1 MFSRFLVRRK
11 TILAAILLL
20 VCGIAFELWRDVE
33 SARAATQ
40 AVEHTYQVLNTA
52 ELLLSTIQYAETG
65 QRGYLLTGDE
75 SYLEGYRSAL
85 TAERP
90 LRARLAAL
98 VADNPVQVARLKQ
111 IDQVVQERLASLSK
125 SVQVTRDADRAAAL
139 ARVRSG
145 EGRRLMDRVR
155 TTIHEAEAEEQRLL
169 VERTAASRSRTL
181 GLQWAFSIGF
191 VALLILLAVTGISAE
206 HYLFARE
213 SAERELRE
221 SGERL
226 RRVLDNVPDVIVL
239 YDRERRIQ
247 FINSSTLPI
256 TGLTPDQFV
265 GKREEEIWPQEIC
278 GPVVA
283 LLEAACQTKTTQTRE
298 IDLDLPKTGQR
309 HLLLRCVPLLDEAG
323 AVRELVGITHDLTEW
338 KRAQEAM
345 RLQSERELN
354 ILRTMVAAAPVGL
367 VMLDRNLRHV
377 QCSQRWLDDI
387 GLVRD
392 QVIGK
397 LHYDVFPN
405 LDESLKA
412 SHRQGLAG
420 QCSKSRDKYFTAPDG
435 TGHWVNSEIQHW
447 GDQGETTGGIIIYT
461 EDITARKRAEEA
473 VRQSELQYK
482 SLFAHMNEGLAYCQM
497 IFENGEAQDFR
508 YLAVNDSFGALT
520 GLRDVVGKRVSELIP
535 GILETDPELIRRYG
549 RVASTGIPE
558 EFETWVE
565 ALGMWFS
572 VSVYSPEKNFFVAI
586 FDVITERKKAELA
599 AREWRRAFEQTE
611 IGIALVKPGADTFSA
626 VNATFARERGYRP
639 EDLIGK
645 PISLVNPADRLEQM
659 KEIVASANGP
669 TGHVAAEWV
678 HLRKDGSQF
687 PVFLDL
693 TGVRDEEGRL
703 VSRVV
708 IAQDLTE
715 RKQAEE
721 QRNRSNALYRA
732 IVRNLPGTG
741 LFVVDQDLR
750 YIVVEGDLPPRIGFP
765 REALLGCKVGKLH
778 EPERAAASIARF
790 RRALNGDSLD
800 AESRFQGVD
809 VWTRYVP
816 LRDST
821 GNVVAAVALAIDVT
835 TRKRAENEI
844 RRLNEDLE
852 ERVHSRTVQLEA
864 ALKELEAF
872 SYSVSHDLRSPLR
885 GIDGWS
891 LALIEDYGDSL
902 DETAQRYLGRVRSE
916 TQRMG
921 LLIDDLLQLS
931 RVASAELKRERV
943 DLSALA
949 HRVASRLREENPS
962 RRIEFQIEDGLQ
974 MHGDARLLDVVL
986 TNLFNN
992 AVKFTA
998 PRAEARIEFGL
1009 TETAG
1014 ERAFF
1019 VRDNGVGFNMA
1030 YASSLFSAFQ
1040 RLHKASE
1047 FPGTGIGL
1055 ATVQR
1060 VIRRHG
1066 GRVWAEAVAGAGATF
1081 YFTVGEEDQ

>member
-1 MFSRFLVRRK
+1 MQ
-11 TILAAILLL
+11 
-20 VCGIAFELWRDVE
+20 
-33 SARAATQ
+33 SANAATR

-52 ELLLSTIQYAETG
+52 ESLLSTVQEAEIG
-65 QRGYLLTGDE
+65 QRSYLLTGDAR
-75 SYLEGYRSAL
+75 YLEPYRSAL
-85 TAERP
+85 AAERP
-90 LRARLAAL
+90 LRASLAFL
-98 VADNPVQVARLKQ
+98 VADNQSESARVRE
-111 IDQVVQERLASLSK
+111 IDRVVRQRLEFLSRTAGAKGDAERA
-125 SVQVTRDADRAAAL
+125 VAL
-139 ARVRSG
+139 AIVRSG
-145 EGRRLMDRVR
+145 EGSRLMEHVR
-155 TTIHEAEAEEQRLL
+155 TLILEAEDEEQRLL
-169 VERTAASRSRTL
+169 VARSSAARGRAL
-181 GLQWAFSIGF
+181 ELQWTCLIGF
-191 VALLILLAVTGISAE
+191 AILAVLLLATGVSAE
-206 HYLFARE
+206 RYLAARA

-239 YDRERRIQ
+239 YDRDRRIQ
-247 FINSSTLPI
+247 FINSSTLPV
-256 TGLTPDQFV
+256 TGLTPDHFV
-265 GKREEEIWPQEIC
+265 GKREEDIWPPEIC
-278 GPVVA
+278 GQVVA
-283 LLEAACQTKTTQTRE
+283 MLEAARQTKTPQTRE

-338 KRAQEAM
+338 KRAHEAL
-345 RLQSERELN
+345 RLQSEQELN
-354 ILRTMVAAAPVGL
+354 ILQTMVAAAPVGL
-367 VMLDRNLRHV
+367 VMLDRKLRHV
-377 QCSQRWLDDI
+377 QCSQRWLDDF
-387 GLVRD
+387 GLTRD

-397 LHYDVFPN
+397 PHYDTLPN
-405 LDESLKA
+405 LGESWKA
-412 SHRQGLAG
+412 AHRRGLAG
-420 QCSKSRDKYFTAPDG
+420 HGSSLRDEYFMAPDG
-435 TGHWVNSEIQHW
+435 TEHWVNREVQPW
-447 GDQGETTGGIIIYT
+447 GDQGETTGGIIIYS

-473 VRQSELQYK
+473 VRQSELLYRG
-482 SLFAHMNEGLAYCQM
+482 LFTHMNEGLAYCEM
-497 IFENGEAQDFR
+497 IFENGAPPDFL
-508 YLAVNDSFGALT
+508 YLAVNDSFGDLT
-520 GLRDVVGKRVSELIP
+520 GLRDVVGKRVSEVIP
-535 GILETDPELIRRYG
+535 GIQQTDPDLIRRYG

-558 EFETWVE
+558 KFETWVE

-572 VSVYSPEKNFFVAI
+572 ISIYSPGNNFFVAV
-586 FDVITERKKAELA
+586 FDVITERKKADLS
-599 AREWRRAFEQTE
+599 AREWRRAFEQAE
-611 IGIALVKPGADTFSA
+611 IGIALVKPGVETFSA
-626 VNATFARERGYRP
+626 VNATFARERGYSP
-639 EDLIGK
+639 DDLIGK
-645 PISLVNPADRLEQM
+645 PITLVNPAERFARM
-659 KEIVASANGP
+659 REIVEQANGP
-669 TGHVAAEWV
+669 AGHVAVESV
-678 HLRKDGSQF
+678 HLRKDGSRF

-703 VSRVV
+703 VSLVI

-715 RKQAEE
+715 WKRAEE
-721 QRNRSNALYRA
+721 ERHRSDALYRA
-732 IVRNLPGTG
+732 IMRSLPGTG
-741 LFVVDQDLR
+741 LFVVDHDLR
-750 YIVVEGDLPPRIGFP
+750 YIAVEGDLPSLIGFP
-765 REALLGCKVGKLH
+765 REALLGRQVGEVL
-778 EPERAAASIARF
+778 EPAKAPASIARF
-790 RRALNGDSLD
+790 RRTLEGASVD
-800 AESRFQGVD
+800 AENDFQGCT

-821 GNVVAAVALAIDVT
+821 GSVTAAVALTIDIT
-835 TRKRAENEI
+835 TRKRAEDEI

-852 ERVHSRTVQLEA
+852 ARVHSRTVQLEA

-943 DLSALA
+943 DLSAAA
-949 HRVASRLREENPS
+949 HRVASRLREENPG
-962 RRIEFQIEDGLQ
+962 RRIEFQIEDGLL
-974 MHGDARLLDVVL
+974 MLGDARLLDVVL

-992 AVKFTA
+992 AVKFTG

-1081 YFTVGEEDQ
+1081 YFTAGEGDK